1 MQPLNQLNFI
11 KGANAPFFLFFY
23 QWLFPFKKFLKGSL
37 NYLYPFR
44 SNYIANDKNIR
55 TKKVICCLSG
65 DDKCSKINVAHYS
78 IKYQE
83 CDSVAKVIVYSTN
96 TCPYCVMA
104 KDFLKQNN
112 IKYEEIN
119 VAQNHEKAI
128 EMIEKSG
135 QQGVPVIDIDG
146 KIIVGFDKSAMK
158 KALHLQ

>member
-1 MQPLNQLNFI
+1 MPNYNI
-11 KGANAPFFLFFY
+11 KF
-23 QWLFPFKKFLKGSL
+23 
-37 NYLYPFR
+37 
-44 SNYIANDKNIR
+44 
-55 TKKVICCLSG
+55 
-65 DDKCSKINVAHYS
+65 
-78 IKYQE
+78 QE
-83 CDSVAKVIVYSTN
+83 SDAMAKVTVYSTT